1 MRRSI
6 VLVLLIGFLTST
18 GMSAQTNDFTAETFL
33 GVNGGSTLSMVN
45 FLPAVNQSFL
55 MGYHG
60 GIVFRHNTQNHMGLQ
75 AELNYMQRGWN
86 ETDGYS
92 RITNYVELP
101 FMSHFYFG
109 KKLQFFFNVGP
120 KISFLLNDEVL
131 SADSSQ
137 GLKEQ
142 YSPINRPFDYGFCG
156 GFGVQL
162 KTRKHVFLLDSR
174 INFSISNLFPDR
186 MNDYFTTSNHM
197 NASVSA
203 AWLIKT
209 N

>member
-86 ETDGYS
+86 ETDGIHES
-92 RITNYVELP
+92 LIMWN
-101 FMSHFYFG
+101 SH
-109 KKLQFFFNVGP
+109 L
-120 KISFLLNDEVL
+120 
-131 SADSSQ
+131 
-137 GLKEQ
+137 
-142 YSPINRPFDYGFCG
+142 
-156 GFGVQL
+156 
-162 KTRKHVFLLDSR
+162 
-174 INFSISNLFPDR
+174 
-186 MNDYFTTSNHM
+186 
-197 NASVSA
+197 
-203 AWLIKT
+203 
-209 N
+209 